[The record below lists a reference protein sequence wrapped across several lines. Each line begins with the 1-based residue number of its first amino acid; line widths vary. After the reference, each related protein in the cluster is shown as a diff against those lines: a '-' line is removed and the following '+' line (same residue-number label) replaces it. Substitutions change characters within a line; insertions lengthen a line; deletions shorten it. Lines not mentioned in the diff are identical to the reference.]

1 MSRTVVPAEAQPFH
15 VPGGTSIFLCGLALV
30 VLFIALWSR
39 VVARNVHTASLHRTL
54 KRFHLSVA
62 IARVFIPIWFG
73 VGIFVLGWTGT
84 VNRLLGPAARWPVDL
99 PGMLL
104 GTFPCFAAWMGLW
117 WAQFPAE
124 RALREQNL
132 LVLIE
137 EELPIHAPPNLLAYF
152 IANLRLQLLFTVVPV
167 VLIIL
172 LHDIAAIAAWAY
184 LRIDLRVPRGQI
196 DSNIEL
202 LIQLTSIAL
211 VVFFAPEV
219 LRRVL
224 HTQPLPDTPLRR
236 RLEQLCRRA
245 GLRYRD
251 ILLWRTNN
259 AMGNALVMGLIPQMR
274 YILLSDMLLETMN
287 DREIEAVF
295 AHEIGHVKH
304 WHLGWY
310 VVLVVTLILMCFGPG
325 QLLSDRI
332 EQWPRPAW
340 MTDDLLGAAGALAG
354 VGAFFLIFGYLSRW
368 FERQADVYAA
378 RMIEQNPSETAAL
391 VSIALESPVNLPS
404 HVGPHGFKIFAS
416 ALHRVAVINNIP
428 LRERNFTHG
437 SIAQR
442 MHYLETLS
450 TDPRHTA
457 RFDRAMSLLYGIMIA
472 CLLMCGLWVLLMQ
485 RI

>member
-1 MSRTVVPAEAQPFH
+1 VVA
-15 VPGGTSIFLCGLALV
+15 
-30 VLFIALWSR
+30 FIALWSR
-39 VVARNVHTASLHRTL
+39 IIARSVHTASLHRSL
-54 KRFHLSVA
+54 KRFHFFVA
-62 IARVFIPIWFG
+62 VARAFIPIWFG
-73 VGIFVLGWTGT
+73 VGIFVLGWAGT
-84 VNRLLGPAARWPVDL
+84 VSRILGPAARWPVDL
-99 PGMLL
+99 PGMLV

-132 LVLIE
+132 MALIE
-137 EELPIHAPPNLLAYF
+137 EELPIHAPPSLRAYF

-172 LHDIAAIAAWAY
+172 LHDLAAIGLWAY
-184 LRIDLRVPRGQI
+184 RGIDLRLPQSQV
-196 DSNIEL
+196 DANIEL
-202 LIQLTSIAL
+202 LIQLSSIAL
-211 VVFFAPEV
+211 VVLFASEV

-224 HTQPLPDTPLRR
+224 HTQRLPDSPLRQ
-236 RLEQLCRRA
+236 RLELLCRRA

-259 AMGNALVMGLIPQMR
+259 AMGNALVMGLIPRMR

-304 WHLGWY
+304 WHMGWY
-310 VVLVVTLILMCFGPG
+310 AVLVVTLILLCFGPG

-332 EQWPRPAW
+332 EQWPRPQW
-340 MTDDLLGAAGALAG
+340 LTDDVLSAVGGLAG
-354 VGAFFLIFGYLSRW
+354 IGAFLLVFGYLSRW

-378 RMIEQNPSETAAL
+378 RMIEQNPTETAAL
-391 VSIALESPVNLPS
+391 VSMALDPAANLPS
-404 HVGPHGFKIFAS
+404 HVGPHGFKIFAA

-442 MHYLETLS
+442 MNYLELLS

-457 RFDRAMSLLYGIMIA
+457 RFDRAMALLYGIMIA
-472 CLLMCGLWVLLMQ
+472 CFLMCSTWVLMMQ
-485 RI
+485 RL

>member
-1 MSRTVVPAEAQPFH
+1 
-15 VPGGTSIFLCGLALV
+15 
-30 VLFIALWSR
+30 
-39 VVARNVHTASLHRTL
+39 
-54 KRFHLSVA
+54 
-62 IARVFIPIWFG
+62 
-73 VGIFVLGWTGT
+73 
-84 VNRLLGPAARWPVDL
+84 
-99 PGMLL
+99 MLI

-137 EELPIHAPPNLLAYF
+137 EELPIHAPPDLRAYF
-152 IANLRLQLLFTVVPV
+152 VANLRLQLLFTVVPV
-167 VLIIL
+167 LLIIL
-172 LHDIAAIAAWAY
+172 LHDIAAVGVWAY
-184 LRIDLRVPRGQI
+184 TRMDPRIVQGRIATDM
-196 DSNIEL
+196 EL
-202 LIQLTSIAL
+202 FIQFLSIAL

-224 HTQPLPDTPLRR
+224 HTQPLPDSPLRR
-236 RLEQLCRRA
+236 RLELLCRRA

-259 AMGNALVMGLIPQMR
+259 AMGNALMMGLIPQMR
-274 YILLSDMLLETMN
+274 YILLSDMLLETMTE
-287 DREIEAVF
+287 REIEAVF

-325 QLLSDRI
+325 QLITERI

-340 MTDDLLGAAGALAG
+340 MTDDLLGAVGALLG
-354 VGAFFLIFGYLSRW
+354 VAVFFVIFGYLSRW

-378 RMIEQNPSETAAL
+378 RMIEQNPTETAAL
-391 VSIALESPVNLPS
+391 VSIALESPVHHPS
-404 HVGPHGFKIFAS
+404 HVGPHGFKTFAS

-457 RFDRAMSLLYGIMIA
+457 RFDRAMLLLYSIMIA
-472 CLLMCGLWVLLMQ
+472 TFLTCGLWVVLMQ
-485 RI
+485 QL